1 MILAILTDVT
11 LTHFLAPLLM
21 ILDLHLF
28 LILAD
33 PILGVDNNLKKSKK
47 LCLKESK
54 VFLLIIDILTILV
67 YNNTCQIRRINVK
80 KCKFIFPFKS

>member
-33 PILGVDNNLKKSKK
+33 PILGVDNTLKK
-47 LCLKESK
+47 
-54 VFLLIIDILTILV
+54 
-67 YNNTCQIRRINVK
+67 VK
-80 KCKFIFPFKS
+80 NFA

>member
-33 PILGVDNNLKKSKK
+33 PILGVDNKLKKSKK
-47 LCLKESK
+47 T
-54 VFLLIIDILTILV
+54 LLERKQSFFA
-67 YNNTCQIRRINVK
+67 YY
-80 KCKFIFPFKS
+80 